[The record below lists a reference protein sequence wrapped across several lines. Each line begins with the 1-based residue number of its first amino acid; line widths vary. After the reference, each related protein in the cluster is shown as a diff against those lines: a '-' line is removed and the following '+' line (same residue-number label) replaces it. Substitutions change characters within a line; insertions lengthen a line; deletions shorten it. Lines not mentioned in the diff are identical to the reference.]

1 MLTPDMSRCRP
12 QVLELVDAV
21 AEDIVASSDVAA
33 ADVMIVG
40 AQARDILHGALG
52 HEGSTRT
59 TSDVDVAIAVRNWSA
74 YNRVVDGR
82 VPVGDN
88 GVRYRIA
95 GVPVDV
101 IPFGAVEEPPGRAS
115 PRSRPDG
122 LDVRGHDEAFRSSP
136 GLPLP
141 SGLEVRLPA
150 PHGFVALKMYAWL
163 DRSQPGRDDYRDAYD
178 LGLACSWYASSA
190 EVADLLY
197 GDAIDVLLANDL
209 DLDTA
214 SVGVLSRDVAALVG
228 TTTAAA
234 LALEW
239 REQRPEILRRQ
250 LVASATSAL
259 VLTQDRAARVVKALG
274 SGLA

>member
-122 LDVRGHDEAFRSSP
+122 LDARGDDEAFRCHSTCRCRRVSR
-136 GLPLP
+136 
-141 SGLEVRLPA
+141 SVYRRTA
-150 PHGFVALKMYAWL
+150 PWSMMYVSL
-163 DRSQPGRDDYRDAYD
+163 DRSHPGRDDYRDAYD
-178 LGLACSWYASSA
+178 GAAVPGTQARS
-190 EVADLLY
+190 VADLLY
-197 GDAIDVLLANDL
+197 GDAIDELLDDL
-209 DLDTA
+209 DLDPRQSECYRA
-214 SVGVLSRDVAALVG
+214 SCSLVG